1 MDESKVPQDR
11 SRTYGGHQKLL
22 YARNDNGEYRAVTSS
37 GWEVEEAA
45 TLAAVEELERLAK
58 ESWLAAKSGIA
69 APLQYHMYAQ
79 RMDIALL
86 SQVTGLFQCRIRHH
100 FKSTVFAKLSDALL
114 TRYSNALGIDIPTLQ
129 QLPSEP

>member
-37 GWEVEEAA
+37 GWEVEEAV

-58 ESWLAAKSGIA
+58 ETWLAADAGTA

-86 SQVTGLFQCRIRHH
+86 SQVTGLFQCRIRRH
-100 FKSTVFAKLSDALL
+100 FKPTVFAKLSDALL
-114 TRYSNALGIDIPTLQ
+114 MRYSNALGIDIPTLQ

>member
-1 MDESKVPQDR
+1 VNENQVPQDQ

-37 GWEVEEAA
+37 GWEVEEAV

-58 ESWLAAKSGIA
+58 ESWLAANSGTA
-69 APLQYHMYAQ
+69 TPLQYHMYAQ

-86 SQVTGLFQCRIRHH
+86 SQVTGLFQCRIRRH
-100 FKSTVFAKLSDALL
+100 FKPAVFAKLSDALL
-114 TRYSNALGIDIPTLQ
+114 VRYSNALSIDIPTLQ